1 MLHAI
6 KLLLIIFR
14 SLVFESK
21 DEYNI
26 RSPEFK
32 PKKMIIFILITL
44 SFLANIIVGY
54 RVYSL
59 VNECIYVRKET
70 EKVTETK
77 SVKKPTMPSS
87 DS

>member
-6 KLLLIIFR
+6 KLLFIIFR
-14 SLVFESK
+14 NLIFENK

-54 RVYSL
+54 RVYTL